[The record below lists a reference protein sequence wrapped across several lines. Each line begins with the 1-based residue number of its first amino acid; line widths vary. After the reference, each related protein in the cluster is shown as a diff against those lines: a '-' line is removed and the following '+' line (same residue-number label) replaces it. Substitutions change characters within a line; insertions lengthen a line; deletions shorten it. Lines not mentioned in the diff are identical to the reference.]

1 MTSCDALKLVDATNI
16 RLAEPIR
23 CPRLDNCAIHR
34 HSFFHNLSD
43 EDLATLCQR
52 SRLHRLET
60 RQMLCRE
67 GEPAQRFF
75 IVLSGQ
81 LKLYRVSDQGSERIL
96 GSAGPG
102 EVLGEMPA
110 CAPEG
115 TYPWYAQCLENT
127 EVRSFSGS
135 LLRDMVGQRTDY
147 MMNIMSYMSDAARVD
162 VNAREIL
169 SSQNARDRLVNYI
182 LQRLPE
188 DRRVPQEMEFP
199 LPKGLTA
206 SLLAMQ
212 PETLSRVLSD
222 LRRKGLVDVE
232 QRRVRVHDRETLA
245 SLSS

>member
-81 LKLYRVSDQGSERIL
+81 LKLYRVSDQGS
-96 GSAGPG
+96 SAFSAVRAR

-169 SSQNARDRLVNYI
+169 SSQKRDRLVNYI

-222 LRRKGLVDVE
+222 LRRKGWLTWSSAGSGFTIGRRSPVVE
-232 QRRVRVHDRETLA
+232 
-245 SLSS
+245 LSA

>member
-16 RLAEPIR
+16 RLGEPIR
-23 CPRLDNCAIHR
+23 CSRLDNCDIHR
-34 HSFFHNLSD
+34 HSFFHKLSD
-43 EDLATLCQR
+43 EDLAMLCQR
-52 SRLHRLET
+52 SRLHRLEA

-67 GEPAQRFF
+67 GEPAERFF

-102 EVLGEMPA
+102 EVLGEVPA

-115 TYPWYAQCLENT
+115 SYPWYAQCLENT

-135 LLRDMVGQRTDY
+135 LLRDMVGKRTDY
-147 MMNIMSYMSDAARVD
+147 VMNIMDYMSEAARAD
-162 VNAREIL
+162 VNTREIL

-182 LQRLPE
+182 LQRLPTE
-188 DRRVPQEMEFP
+188 QTVPQVMELP

-212 PETLSRVLSD
+212 PETLSRILAD
-222 LRRKGLVDVE
+222 MRRKGLIEVE
-232 QRRVRVHDRETLA
+232 QRRIRVHDRRGLAFLA
-245 SLSS
+245 S